1 MLVLTRGKQDSI
13 VLGDQIIVTVL
24 DIKGDK
30 VRIGIEAPRDMTILR
45 KEIYDE
51 VIRENLDA
59 ANQNINN
66 LDDLNKLF
74 DPLDP
79 PQG

>member
-13 VLGDQIIVTVL
+13 VLGDQITITVL

-30 VRIGIEAPRDMTILR
+30 VRIGIEAPRNMTILR

-51 VIRENLDA
+51 VTKENLDA
-59 ANQNINN
+59 ANQNVNN
-66 LDDLNKLF
+66 LDDLNNLF
-74 DPLDP
+74 GP
-79 PQG
+79 PK